1 MNGETVSLPDGRT
14 IQPDQVLGE
23 ARPGTRMAHVGDVG
37 RIDELVDAVH
47 GVDTLIIEATYLQEE
62 AEMADQFA
70 HLTALQAAELAAHS
84 DIKYLI
90 LTHISRRYRERDV
103 LAEAQAIFP
112 NTFVARDFDA
122 VRPRLP
128 ADAKVKLVF
137 ARGEGAVWERE
148 RAAAGSPYRIWVY
161 RTFRA
166 ADSGEWTAKV
176 LGPDGAELGSV
187 KFQVEIAK

>member
-1 MNGETVSLPDGRT
+1 MTRTISPSPLSRSGIADPTASDTSSKKKTRRPFLPEKADELAIPPGPWRRDLVNGETVSLPDGRT

-112 NTFVARDFDA
+112 NSAVARDFDTFQI
-122 VRPRLP
+122 
-128 ADAKVKLVF
+128 K
-137 ARGEGAVWERE
+137 RE
-148 RAAAGSPYRIWVY
+148 
-161 RTFRA
+161 
-166 ADSGEWTAKV
+166 E
-176 LGPDGAELGSV
+176 
-187 KFQVEIAK
+187 